1 MSSIAKAKTQKMI
14 AGIPTNGWI
23 GDEQEIA
30 AAAANSRWPNQINIK
45 IDDYRS
51 DLFIYII
58 SGFVQMRRILPF
70 FFSLF
75 RSFLSIL

>member
-58 SGFVQMRRILPF
+58 SGSVQMRRILPF